1 MKILGKY
8 RNGNYNVVI
17 FDDGTKVRF
26 NKEDKLIPDMPESMD
41 IKITNMCDM
50 GCPFC
55 HENST
60 VDGKHGDIMNLKFI
74 DTLLPYT
81 ELAIGGGNPLCHP
94 DLIEFLKL
102 LKSKNLIANMT
113 VNQKHF
119 LKNVDMLKQLCSEG
133 LLKGLGV
140 SLTKVTDKLID
151 ALKEFPNAVIH
162 VINGVH
168 SIEEIEKLYDHDFK
182 MLILGYKFFRRGED
196 YYSEK
201 VDKLM
206 DEWYFWLPE
215 MLNRFE
221 VVSFDNLAL
230 KQLKCERLM
239 SEEEWSKF
247 YMGDDGNYTLYVDV
261 VNQQFAKSSVSTER
275 YSLLDDMKDMFSII
289 KQSSCK
295 EV

>member
-182 MLILGYKFFRRGED
+182 ILILGYKLFRRGED